1 MPLASDEHME
11 PSGLRRDVI
20 RGLAWKSVSQLVTQG
35 SRVAVGLVIARLLT
49 PDEYGLA
56 AMAIA
61 FSALALVIADP
72 ALGAALIQRATLTEA
87 DRSTVFWFTVA
98 AGLACT
104 VAALLLARPVAD
116 FFGNEDVAPLF
127 AVESITFL
135 LVALSATQTALLTR
149 EMAFRSL
156 ELRDMAGTVT
166 GAVAAIALAFAG
178 AGAWAIIAQS
188 VVSASVATALIWRFS
203 TWRPSLTF
211 SLDSLRSSGSFGG
224 KLFVARLASYLNL
237 NADNLLIGRYL
248 GAGPLGVYALAYNV
262 MITPLARV
270 AAPVHGVL
278 FPALARLQGDPD
290 RLGRAWLR
298 GTRLT
303 AAVTVPG
310 FLGMLAV
317 APDFVPVVLG
327 TRWNDAVPVLQLL
340 CLAGIVQALQST
352 LASILQ
358 ATNRAGTYLRFML
371 FSSTL
376 NVTAFAVG
384 LEWGLVGVA
393 ASFAVAKALQL
404 PVFPLLGCRSVE
416 LPVRE
421 YARALR
427 GVLEAAVGML
437 AVVVAAREL
446 LIWAGAGAA
455 PRLVLL
461 IVLGGASYVALVL
474 WRAPALTQEFRQL
487 RASARGEDGT
497 T

>member
-1 MPLASDEHME
+1 MQSASDEPTA
-11 PSGLRRDVI
+11 PSGLRRDVV
-20 RGLAWKSVSQLVTQG
+20 RGLAWKAVSQLVTQG

-72 ALGAALIQRATLTEA
+72 ALGAALIQRATVSEA

-104 VAALLLARPVAD
+104 VAGLLLARPVAD
-116 FFGNEDVAPLF
+116 FFGHAEVAPLF
-127 AVESITFL
+127 AVESLTFV

-149 EMAFRSL
+149 QMAFRSL
-156 ELRDMAGTVT
+156 ELRDMAGTLT

-188 VVSASVATALIWRFS
+188 VVSATVATLLIWRFS
-203 TWRPSLTF
+203 TWRPSFVF
-211 SLDSLRSSGSFGG
+211 SLDSLRSSGSYGG

-278 FPALARLQGDPD
+278 FPALARLQGDPE

-327 TRWNDAVPVLQLL
+327 TRWNDSIPVLQLL

-371 FSSTL
+371 FSSTV
-376 NVTAFAVG
+376 NVSAFALG
-384 LEWGLVGVA
+384 LQWGLVGVA
-393 ASFAVAKALQL
+393 AAFAVAKALQL
-404 PVFPLLGCRSVE
+404 PVFPLLGCRSVGM
-416 LPVRE
+416 PVRE
-421 YARALR
+421 YVRALR
-427 GVLEAAVGML
+427 GVLEAAAGML
-437 AVVVAAREL
+437 ALVVGAREL
-446 LIWAGAGAA
+446 LISAGVGAA

-461 IVLGGASYVALVL
+461 VVVGAVGYLALCA
-474 WRAPALTQEFRQL
+474 WRAPALKTEFSQL
-487 RASARGEDGT
+487 RASARGEDAT